1 MTFKPIEICVYGAD
15 IICPSCVQ
23 LPSSKETYEWLEA
36 ALRRKYPDQPFV
48 MTYVD
53 IFAPPA
59 DDEAKR
65 KLAQTI
71 VEEDW
76 VYPVVVIEGNVVAE
90 GNPRL
95 KAICAEMEKFGYRP
109 SAHEGKKAE

>member
-1 MTFKPIEICVYGAD
+1 MMAFKPVEICVYGAEV
-15 IICPSCVQ
+15 ICPSCVQ

-36 ALRRKYPDQPFV
+36 ALRRKYPDQPFHMV
-48 MTYVD
+48 YVD
-53 IFAPPA
+53 IFHPPA

-65 KLAQTI
+65 SLAQTI

-76 VYPVVVIEGNVVAE
+76 VYPVVVVEGTVVAE

-95 KAICAEMEKFGYRP
+95 KAIYAEMEKYGYR
-109 SAHEGKKAE
+109 SS

>member
-1 MTFKPIEICVYGAD
+1 MMTLKPIEICVYGAD
-15 IICPSCVQ
+15 VICSSCVQ

-36 ALRRKYPDQPFV
+36 ALRRKYPDQPFRI
-48 MTYVD
+48 TYVD

-76 VYPVVVIEGNVVAE
+76 VYPVVVVEEEVVAE

-95 KAICAEMEKFGYRP
+95 KAIYAEMEKHGYR
-109 SAHEGKKAE
+109 SS